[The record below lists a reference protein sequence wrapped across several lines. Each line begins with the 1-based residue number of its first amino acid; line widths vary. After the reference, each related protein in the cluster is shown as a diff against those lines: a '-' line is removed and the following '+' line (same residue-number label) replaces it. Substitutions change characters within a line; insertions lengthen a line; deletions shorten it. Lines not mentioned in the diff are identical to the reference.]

1 MTNRTFLIIFIWFE
15 NQGIMYLK
23 CLYLRNCLLYCTVYT
38 GTCICSY

>member
-1 MTNRTFLIIFIWFE
+1 M
-15 NQGIMYLK
+15 QAYLK